1 MRGNDYTS
9 IYFNVNSG
17 KKVQFDVIQC
27 GEYKCRISK
36 SMDNHLLE
44 NTSVSEDPI
53 LNDTKKNTYN
63 CSHSDNNNV
72 DHLVSVRDIHNLNMY
87 DTFLVLDRGNKKDGI
102 SYILILKI
110 KFLKSTIII
119 LF

>member
-1 MRGNDYTS
+1 
-9 IYFNVNSG
+9 V
-17 KKVQFDVIQC
+17 C
-27 GEYKCRISK
+27 LIS
-36 SMDNHLLE
+36 HF
-44 NTSVSEDPI
+44 I
-53 LNDTKKNTYN
+53 LSFVFYLVGFACQYPNN
-63 CSHSDNNNV
+63 SDNNNV